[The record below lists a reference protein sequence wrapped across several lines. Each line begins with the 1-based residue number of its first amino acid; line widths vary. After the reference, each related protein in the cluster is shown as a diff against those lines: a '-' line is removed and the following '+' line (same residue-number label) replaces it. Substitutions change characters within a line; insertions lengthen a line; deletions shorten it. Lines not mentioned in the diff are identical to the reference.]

1 MVIHVS
7 DGGLLVSVA
16 GFLVNLV
23 VDRLERRFDR
33 LLVVLRHC
41 SHFVVW
47 PAAVVNRN
55 PRILLLNRLL
65 IFNNFLRLIIAI
77 PEVIM
82 FHYWGFIHVV
92 HDRVVL
98 MAIVLARVV
107 GFMSWVNVEV
117 RLVSF
122 MFVPVALI
130 LMVLEV
136 LVEHA
141 TVRVLFL

>member
-41 SHFVVW
+41 SHLVVW

-82 FHYWGFIHVV
+82 FHYWGSVHVV
-92 HDRVVL
+92 HDRAIL
-98 MAIVLARVV
+98 MAIVLAPVV
-107 GFMSWVNVEV
+107 GFVSWVNVEV
-117 RLVSF
+117 RFVSF
-122 MFVPVALI
+122 MFVPIALI

>member
-1 MVIHVS
+1 MS

-23 VDRLERRFDR
+23 VDRLERRFDG

-82 FHYWGFIHVV
+82 FHYWGFVHVV
-92 HDRVVL
+92 HDRAVL
-98 MAIVLARVV
+98 MAIVLAPVV
-107 GFMSWVNVEV
+107 GFVSWVNVEV
-117 RLVSF
+117 RFVSF
-122 MFVPVALI
+122 MFVPIALI

>member
-1 MVIHVS
+1 MS
-7 DGGLLVSVA
+7 DWGLLVSVA

-47 PAAVVNRN
+47 PATVVNRN

-82 FHYWGFIHVV
+82 FHYWGFVHVV
-92 HDRVVL
+92 HDRAVL
-98 MAIVLARVV
+98 MAIVLAPVV
-107 GFMSWVNVEV
+107 GFVSWVNVEV
-117 RLVSF
+117 SFVSF
-122 MFVPVALI
+122 MFVPIALI
-130 LMVLEV
+130 FMVLEV